1 MAKRKKARRRE
12 PIPEELEKRNH
23 RKDIRSV
30 FRNSGFTKV
39 LSVSDKEF
47 TFKGRTGDMDDVFVY
62 ENIIVLAEYTC
73 ASTKKL
79 SHHLLPKKTL
89 FDHIIDN
96 KKEFIEFFEE
106 NFETFKETRDHKYTP
121 SQCEL
126 VILYCSKNKLENKH
140 KKQLP
145 YVKFFDYPILQYFLS
160 ISKIIK
166 KSSRFE
172 LFNFFG
178 LKYDNIG
185 ENVLKPSTGKSEEYG
200 GHILPEEHS
209 SFEENYKVVS
219 FYMDAESL
227 IDRAYVL
234 RKEGWKNADGLYQR
248 MIVNTKITKMR
259 EYLDKQNRVFVN
271 NIIVTLPNEKTKLLD
286 EQRNTVEA
294 STFNKT
300 RPVTIQIEEG
310 FNLIGL
316 VDGQHR
322 VYAYHEGN
330 DKYEEKIS
338 RLRKIQ
344 NLLVTG
350 IIYPE
355 GLEDNKRLEFEA
367 KLFLEINAN
376 QTGAKSDLK
385 QAIQLLLEPFSTIAV
400 AKSVI
405 SMLNNNGP
413 LETYLA
419 EYFFDKGK
427 VPTTSIVSY
436 GLTPIVKRSGEDSL
450 FKLWKNPNKK
460 ELTKGIDHK
469 LLQEYREFCTEEIN
483 TLLIAYRKNIPN
495 NLWTTNKKISKFL
508 TVTSINGLINC
519 LRLLIENDKTNE
531 IDYYQEKLK
540 KISEFK
546 FEDYKSSQYRALGK
560 RLYDE
565 FFS

>member
-1 MAKRKKARRRE
+1 
-12 PIPEELEKRNH
+12 L
-23 RKDIRSV
+23 
-30 FRNSGFTKV
+30 
-39 LSVSDKEF
+39 
-47 TFKGRTGDMDDVFVY
+47 
-62 ENIIVLAEYTC
+62 
-73 ASTKKL
+73 
-79 SHHLLPKKTL
+79 
-89 FDHIIDN
+89 
-96 KKEFIEFFEE
+96 
-106 NFETFKETRDHKYTP
+106 
-121 SQCEL
+121 
-126 VILYCSKNKLENKH
+126 
-140 KKQLP
+140 
-145 YVKFFDYPILQYFLS
+145 
-160 ISKIIK
+160 
-166 KSSRFE
+166 
-172 LFNFFG
+172 G

-300 RPVTIQIEEG
+300 RPVTIQIEVG

-350 IIYPE
+350 IIYPTE
-355 GLEDNKRLEFEA
+355 LDENKRLEFEA

-436 GLTPIVKRSGEDSL
+436 GLKPIVKLSGEDSL

-460 ELTKGIDHK
+460 DLIKEKDQN

-483 TLLIAYRKNIPN
+483 KLLIAYRKNIPD
-495 NLWTTNKKISKFL
+495 NLWTTNQKISKFL

-519 LRLLIENDKTNE
+519 LRLLIENDKTDE

>member
-1 MAKRKKARRRE
+1 MAKRKKARKK
-12 PIPEELEKRNH
+12 PTPEELEKKNH
-23 RKDIRSV
+23 RKEIRWV

-47 TFKGRTGDMDDVFVY
+47 TFKGRTGDIDDVFVY
-62 ENIIVLAEYTC
+62 ENIIVLAEYTT
-73 ASTKKL
+73 STTHL
-79 SHHLLPKKTL
+79 SNHLLMKKIL
-89 FDHIIDN
+89 FDHINEN
-96 KKEFIEFFEE
+96 KNEFIDFFEE
-106 NFETFKETRDHKYTP
+106 NFETFKETRDQKYTP

-126 VILYCSKNKLENKH
+126 VILYCSKNKLEKKH
-140 KKQLP
+140 KEHLP
-145 YVKFFDYPILQYFLS
+145 YVKFFDYPVLRYFLS

-172 LFNFFG
+172 IFNFLG
-178 LKYDNIG
+178 LRYNNIG
-185 ENVLKPSTGKSEEYG
+185 EKVLKPSTGKSEYK

-209 SFEENYKVVS
+209 SFEKDYKVVS

-234 RKEGWKNADGLYQR
+234 RKEGWRNVDGLYQR
-248 MIVNTKITKMR
+248 MIVNSKIKGMR
-259 EYLDKQNRVFVN
+259 KYLDKEGRVFVN
-271 NIIVTLPNEKTKLLD
+271 NIIVALPNEKTKLLD
-286 EQRNTVEA
+286 KNGNTVETN
-294 STFNKT
+294 TFDRT
-300 RPVTIQIEEG
+300 LPVTIQIEEG
-310 FNLIGL
+310 FNLMGL

-330 DKYEEKIS
+330 DEYEEKIS
-338 RLRKIQ
+338 ILRKIQ

-350 IIYPE
+350 IIYPTE
-355 GLEDNKRLEFEA
+355 LDENKRLEFEA

-385 QAIQLLLEPFSTIAV
+385 QAIQLLLKPFSTIAI

-405 SMLNNNGP
+405 SMLNNKGP

-436 GLTPIVKRSGEDSL
+436 GLRPIVKLSGEDSL
-450 FKLWKNPNKK
+450 FKLWKNPNKEDLIK
-460 ELTKGIDHK
+460 EKNHK

-483 TLLIAYRKNIPN
+483 KLLIAYRKNIPA
-495 NLWTTNKKISKFL
+495 NLWTTNQKISKFL

-519 LRLLIENDKTNE
+519 LRLLIENDKTDE

-546 FEDYKSSQYRALGK
+546 FEDYKSSQYRVLGEK
-560 RLYDE
+560 LYDD

>member
-1 MAKRKKARRRE
+1 MAKRKKRLD
-12 PIPEELEKRNH
+12 PKELEKRNH

-39 LSVSDKEF
+39 LSVSGKGKEF
-47 TFKGRTGDMDDVFVY
+47 TFKGRTGEIDDIFVY
-62 ENIIVLAEYTC
+62 ENIIVFAEYTTRTTHR
-73 ASTKKL
+73 SE
-79 SHHLLPKKTL
+79 HLLLKKIL
-89 FDHIIDN
+89 FDLINDN
-96 KKEFIEFFEE
+96 KNEFIEFFEKE
-106 NFETFKETRDHKYTP
+106 FETFKETRDQNYTP

-126 VILYCSKNKLENKH
+126 VILYCPKNTLENKH
-140 KKQLP
+140 KECLP
-145 YVKFFDYPILQYFLS
+145 YVKFFDYPVLQYFLS

-172 LFNFFG
+172 LFNFLG

-185 ENVLKPSTGKSEEYG
+185 ENVLKPSTGKSEEYE
-200 GHILPEEHS
+200 GHILPEEYS
-209 SFEENYKVVS
+209 SFEKDYKVVS

-234 RKEGWKNADGLYQR
+234 RKEGWMHADGLYQR
-248 MIVNTKITKMR
+248 MMANTKITKMR
-259 EYLDKQNRVFVN
+259 EYLYKKSRVFVN
-271 NIIVTLPNEKTKLLD
+271 NIIVALPNEKTKLLN
-286 EQRNTVEA
+286 ENGNTVEA

-300 RPVTIQIEEG
+300 LPVTIQIEKG

-338 RLRKIQ
+338 RLRTRQ

-350 IIYPE
+350 IIYPSE
-355 GLEDNKRLEFEA
+355 LDENKRLEFEA
-367 KLFLEINAN
+367 NLFLEINAN

-385 QAIQLLLEPFSTIAV
+385 QAIQLLLNPFSKIAI

-405 SMLNNNGP
+405 SRLNNSGP

-419 EYFFDKGK
+419 EYFFDKCK
-427 VPTTSIVSY
+427 IPTTTIVSY
-436 GLTPIVKRSGEDSL
+436 GLRPIVKLSGEDSL

-460 ELTKGIDHK
+460 DLIKEKDHK
-469 LLQEYREFCTEEIN
+469 LLQEYREFCTGEIN
-483 TLLIAYRKNIPN
+483 KLLIAYRKNIPDD
-495 NLWTTNKKISKFL
+495 LWTTDQKISKFL

-519 LRLLIENDKTNE
+519 LRLLIENDKTGD

-540 KISEFK
+540 KISEFN
-546 FEDYKSSQYRALGK
+546 FGEYKSSQYRALGK
-560 RLYDE
+560 SLYDK